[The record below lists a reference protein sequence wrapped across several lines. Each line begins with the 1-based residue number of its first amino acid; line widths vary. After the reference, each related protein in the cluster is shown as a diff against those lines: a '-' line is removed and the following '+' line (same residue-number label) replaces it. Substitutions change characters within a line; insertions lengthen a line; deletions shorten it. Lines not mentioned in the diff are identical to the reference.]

1 MITDSALDYPGV
13 TFQWAPSET
22 SGMRLGSHNDI
33 AKTKKIKDGK
43 LTISHPKWKI
53 EGQIR
58 KINVKSRTWDGKHII
73 QGIQVFMENGETQAF
88 GMDLDDTVRVDSL
101 EVPVG
106 ERIKEFVVRSGW
118 YLDAIGFRTDK
129 GKTLGLIG
137 GNGGALRNPG
147 AEVKASDDYYIEG
160 IQGITVVSRGAP
172 CICEIQFKYVIVP
185 SGDLR
190 PLQANGKSQNS
201 DFRFFLTI

>member
-1 MITDSALDYPGV
+1 MLDNLNICFYNIQDSPVVYPGA
-13 TFQWAPSET
+13 TFHWAPVQPLSVVET
-22 SGMRLGSHNDI
+22 EDHQR
-33 AKTKKIKDGK
+33 
-43 LTISHPKWKI
+43 WKI

-58 KINVKSRTWDGKHII
+58 KINVKSRTFESGHITI

-88 GMDLDDTVRVDSL
+88 GMDLNDTVQVDSL
-101 EVPVG
+101 EVPAG

-129 GKTLGLIG
+129 GKTFGLIG

-147 AEVKASDDYYIEG
+147 VDVVRASDHYYVEG
-160 IQGITVVSRGAP
+160 IQGITVVTQGAP
-172 CICEIQFKYVIVP
+172 CICEIQCKYVIVP

-190 PLQANGKSQNS
+190 PLQANGKSKNS
-201 DFRFFLTI
+201 DFRFFLII

>member
-43 LTISHPKWKI
+43 LPISHPKWKF

-73 QGIQVFMENGETQAF
+73 QGIQVFMENGETKAF
-88 GMDLDDTVRVDSL
+88 GMDLGDTVQVDSL

-137 GNGGALRNPG
+137 GNGGALRNPS

-185 SGDLR
+185 SCHLR
-190 PLQANGKSQNS
+190 PLQANGKS
-201 DFRFFLTI
+201 

>member
-22 SGMRLGSHNDI
+22 SGKRLGSHNDV

-43 LTISHPKWKI
+43 LTVSHPKWKI
-53 EGQIR
+53 EGQIQ

-73 QGIQVFMENGETQAF
+73 QGIQVFMENGETEAF
-88 GMDLDDTVRVDSL
+88 GMDLHDNSFQVDSL
-101 EVPVG
+101 EVPAG
-106 ERIKEFVVRSGW
+106 ERIKEFVVRSGY

-129 GKTLGLIG
+129 NKTFGLIG
-137 GNGGALRNPG
+137 GNGGALKNSGVMVR
-147 AEVKASDDYYIEG
+147 ASDYYYVEG
-160 IQGITVVSRGAP
+160 IQGITVVTQGAP

-185 SGDLR
+185 NASFT
-190 PLQANGKSQNS
+190 SQ
-201 DFRFFLTI
+201 R

>member
-1 MITDSALDYPGV
+1 MFCPNIQRSL
-13 TFQWAPSET
+13 
-22 SGMRLGSHNDI
+22 
-33 AKTKKIKDGK
+33 
-43 LTISHPKWKI
+43 
-53 EGQIR
+53 
-58 KINVKSRTWDGKHII
+58 I
-73 QGIQVFMENGETQAF
+73 QGIQVFMENGETKAF
-88 GMDLDDTVRVDSL
+88 GMDLGDTVQVDSL

-185 SGDLR
+185 SGDLH

-201 DFRFFLTI
+201 DFRFFLII